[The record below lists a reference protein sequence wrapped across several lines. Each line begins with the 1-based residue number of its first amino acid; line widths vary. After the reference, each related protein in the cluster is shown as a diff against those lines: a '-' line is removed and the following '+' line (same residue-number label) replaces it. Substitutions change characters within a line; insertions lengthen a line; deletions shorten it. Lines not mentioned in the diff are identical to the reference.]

1 MTSPITPAPRVVLV
15 SRAARGGHPRYCAE
29 VATALAEHGAEVTV
43 LEPAAAFASTE
54 LLNHASV
61 DNAPISGPKRGWL
74 VQEVEIAMT
83 FIAERKTVGTAVFHD
98 TSPFRALL
106 IALLRAATSWTP
118 VTMVHNTRPHI
129 TSFKERIKH
138 YGAMTALAVPHR
150 VLVHNERQRAELAK
164 NPLVRATSIDI
175 VPHGSWTHTTTPS
188 AVVARRTTLLMFGV
202 MRNNSGLDVLLR
214 AAPAIAREFPDVEIV
229 VAGSPTSPEVEA
241 LLAKLD
247 AFDNIAVRAE
257 FIDNDEVA
265 SLFRKA
271 RFVLLPYV
279 DYSSES
285 GVLMQAVA
293 NQIPVI
299 TAGATS
305 VADRVRELSLGPDPT
320 GALIDQVR
328 EAMNAPPS
336 QYDEWRSNLAAAA
349 QANTWSTHAAIV
361 LDANATAQISE

>member
-1 MTSPITPAPRVVLV
+1 M

-29 VATALAEHGAEVTV
+29 VAAALAERGAEVTI
-43 LEPAAAFASTE
+43 LEPAEAFASTE
-54 LLNHASV
+54 VLNAPTV
-61 DNAPISGPKRGWL
+61 DNAPISGPGRGWL
-74 VQEVEIAMT
+74 RQEVEIAMT
-83 FIAERKTVGTAVFHD
+83 FIAERKTVGTAIFHD
-98 TSPFRALL
+98 TSPARAVL
-106 IALLRAATSWTP
+106 IALLRAATNWTP
-118 VTMVHNTRPHI
+118 VSMVHNTRPHI
-129 TSFKERIKH
+129 TSVKERLKH

-150 VLVHNERQRAELAK
+150 VLVHNTRQRDELAK
-164 NPLVRATSIDI
+164 NPLVRATSIDV

-202 MRNNSGLDVLLR
+202 MRNNSGLDVLLS
-214 AAPAIAREFPDVEIV
+214 AAPAIAREFPDTKIV
-229 VAGSPTSPEVEA
+229 VAGSPTSPEVEG
-241 LLAKLD
+241 LLDKLA
-247 AFDNIAVRAE
+247 AFDNIEVHAG

-285 GVLMQAVA
+285 GVLMQAVS

-305 VADRVRELSLGPDPT
+305 VADRVREFDLGPDPT

-328 EAMNAPPS
+328 EAMQAPPS
-336 QYDEWRSNLAAAA
+336 RYDQWQSNLAAAA
-349 QANTWSTHAAIV
+349 RANTWSTHAAII
-361 LDANATAQISE
+361 LDATASDSN